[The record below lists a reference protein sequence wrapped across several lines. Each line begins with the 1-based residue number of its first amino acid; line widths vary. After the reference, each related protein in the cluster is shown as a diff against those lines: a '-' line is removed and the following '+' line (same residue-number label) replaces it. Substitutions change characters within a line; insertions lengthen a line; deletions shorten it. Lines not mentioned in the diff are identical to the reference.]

1 MIESELSYMELG
13 IRLLMSLIIG
23 IIIGLEREMHHK
35 AAGLRTSVLI
45 CLGATVFTLV
55 SLTFRGASGV
65 VDPSRVAA
73 GIVTGIGF
81 LGAGTIIQT
90 RGSVHGL
97 TTAASIWVMAA
108 LGLAVGIGYYSLA
121 IIGAVLSVIVLNPFM
136 MIERAVKGQKTSCTY
151 TIRVTDSGPALM
163 KIMDALR
170 QSPSEVKR
178 LKVSDKG
185 AYHEI
190 TFFHTDEDD
199 KQCRFADELAK
210 TEGVVEVEAD
220 QSQSD

>member
-1 MIESELSYMELG
+1 MIESELSYIELG
-13 IRLLMSLIIG
+13 LRLLMSLIIG

-35 AAGLRTSVLI
+35 SAGLRTSVLI
-45 CLGATVFTLV
+45 CLGATVFTLS
-55 SLTFRGASGV
+55 SLTFRGETGA

-97 TTAASIWVMAA
+97 TTAAAIWVMAG

-136 MIERAVKGQKTSCTY
+136 MIEKAVKGQKTSCKY
-151 TIRVTDSGPALM
+151 TIRATDCGPALTR
-163 KIMDALR
+163 IMEALR
-170 QSPSEVKR
+170 RSPSEVKQLR
-178 LKVSDKG
+178 ISDKG
-185 AYHEI
+185 DYHEI
-190 TFFHTDEDD
+190 IFHHTDEDERQS
-199 KQCRFADELAK
+199 KFADELAK
-210 TEGVVEVEAD
+210 TEGIVEIESD
-220 QSQSD
+220 QSQGE

>member
-1 MIESELSYMELG
+1 MQLG
-13 IRLLMSLIIG
+13 GRLLLSLIIG
-23 IIIGLEREMHHK
+23 LIIGLEREMHHK

-45 CLGATVFTLV
+45 CLGATIFTLV
-55 SLTFRGASGV
+55 SLTFRGATGV

-108 LGLAVGIGYYSLA
+108 LGLAVGIGYWYLA
-121 IIGAVLSVIVLNPFM
+121 LIGAVLSVIVLNPFM

-151 TIRVTDSGPALM
+151 TIRATDTGPALA
-163 KIMDALR
+163 KIMEALR
-170 QSPSEVKR
+170 NSPGEVKQLR
-178 LKVSDKG
+178 ILNRD

-190 TFFHTDEDD
+190 IFHHTDEDD
-199 KQCRFADELAK
+199 RQCKFADELAK
-210 TEGVVEVEAD
+210 TKGVVEVDAD
-220 QSQSD
+220 QSQGE